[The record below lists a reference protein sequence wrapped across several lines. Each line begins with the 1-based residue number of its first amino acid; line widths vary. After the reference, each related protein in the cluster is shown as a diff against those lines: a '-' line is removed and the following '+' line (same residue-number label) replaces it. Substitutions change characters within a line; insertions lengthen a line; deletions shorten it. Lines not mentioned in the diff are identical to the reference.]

1 MLTFNF
7 KGKVALVTGGSKGI
21 GKSIDDTLVENGCQ
35 VISTSRTNKTYNP
48 AIQPLDLGCQKS
60 IAYFIEY
67 IDTLPKID
75 CFINNA
81 GINIPESIWEMQ
93 ESSLTSTLNV
103 NLLGPATVLQA
114 VANKMRLQKH
124 GRIVNVASI
133 AGLVA
138 KKRASAYSS
147 SKAGLLGLTRAIA
160 MDMAEFGVLVNA
172 VSPGPT
178 LTSMVEEL
186 LSEQDCQKIVD
197 NIPLRRMANPEEIAR
212 VILFLCSDL
221 NTYITGQNIVVDG
234 GFTVT

>member
-1 MLTFNF
+1 
-7 KGKVALVTGGSKGI
+7 
-21 GKSIDDTLVENGCQ
+21 
-35 VISTSRTNKTYNP
+35 
-48 AIQPLDLGCQKS
+48 LDLGCQQS
-60 IAYFIEY
+60 IACFIEY
-67 IDTLPKID
+67 IDSLPKID

-81 GINIPESIWEMQ
+81 GINVPESIWEMK
-93 ESSLTSTLNV
+93 ESSLVSTLNV

-114 VANKMRLQKH
+114 VANKMRVQKH

-133 AGLVA
+133 AGILA

-186 LSEQDCQKIVD
+186 ISEQDCQNIVD
-197 NIPLRRMANPEEIAR
+197 NIPLKRMANPEEIAL